1 MASDLGAGYIGE
13 CTMFYICEMAGM
25 ILFDHGS
32 GLMLMKKIVMIAH
45 ILGTCSGFGGYAV
58 WRAGSSTVLYQNQ

>member
-1 MASDLGAGYIGE
+1 
-13 CTMFYICEMAGM
+13 MFYICEMAGM